1 MHNERTIVENFN
13 KDITS
18 KIGGKR
24 EISDFG
30 RYYSENPK
38 RLAEMDQKIRTDEAN
53 LRRKRQDLDEERKLL
68 DEESSQSKHKHNQ
81 LTEYLDRV
89 EKGIETMKEQT
100 NDSESIQGNL
110 GHLEMIR
117 DNVKSE
123 LTKLTSSDEYAA
135 QVEADDAWTKKQGE
149 YREKLSQFD
158 DFLQRNKEDLA
169 KWRIAQIE
177 TIIRDSQD
185 YHPQKD
191 DYKFPETPAQR
202 EEEANKIISRV
213 DIIGPYWIKLGEN
226 GPQEKKDEIEIQ
238 KLHLK
243 NSVDA
248 FGQNEQDSNREFQV
262 RSEIN
267 TLLQMGVGKSEI
279 QDLVNSWRY
288 LGSYQPGKGAE
299 SSEDRAIARLK
310 GSEAKSGEASILKD
324 QRLEAHKKELFD
336 RGLSEKAFALG
347 KTKRDLRQADAS
359 SKQKLTDDS
368 EFQIYQIKS
377 HILSELD
384 RVTGY
389 GGLNLDETKIGI
401 ACRQ

>member
-1 MHNERTIVENFN
+1 
-13 KDITS
+13 
-18 KIGGKR
+18 
-24 EISDFG
+24 
-30 RYYSENPK
+30 
-38 RLAEMDQKIRTDEAN
+38 MDQKIRTDEAN